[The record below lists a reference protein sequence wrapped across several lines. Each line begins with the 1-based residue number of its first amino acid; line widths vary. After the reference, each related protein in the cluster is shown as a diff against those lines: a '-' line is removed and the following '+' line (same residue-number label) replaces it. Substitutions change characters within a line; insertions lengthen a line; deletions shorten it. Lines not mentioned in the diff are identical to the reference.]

1 MPPTGDDP
9 SSAAAAADM
18 SFPDGD
24 GDDDSEDGDFPDA
37 SLVDPTDPG
46 LPNPTSSSA
55 TALPHAAPAGGS
67 VGGGGGPANSGNGGE
82 RRPLFQRL
90 WTEEDEIVIL
100 RGFAEFTAARGTA
113 FASHQY
119 DTDPF
124 YEDMRR
130 RLQLDFSKSQLV
142 EKLRRL
148 KRKYRNCVTRL
159 RDSGASF
166 SFRSPHE
173 QAIFEI
179 ARNIWRPTNKHG
191 RDPSADSDDED
202 AAAAAAT
209 AAAATPVPAITSPNG
224 EVKSPS
230 SGRQRRRR
238 RATDFAAAAA
248 VGTAPATTMVQ
259 LPQQGQVPVS
269 VPVKMEDSLP
279 ALPQTPMP
287 VTVTMDGTEPLR
299 LPIMS
304 PQPGVIDA
312 EKSCLNPLFKEM
324 IRAVINIGANPF
336 GVKLPEPPLGLAME
350 GEKWKQQR
358 ILELEVYL
366 KRIELLQD
374 QVKATLEELKSSTPG
389 T

>member
-1 MPPTGDDP
+1 MLPTGDDP
-9 SSAAAAADM
+9 SVAAAAGI
-18 SFPDGD
+18 SFPAEG
-24 GDDDSEDGDFPDA
+24 GGGDSEDGDFPDA
-37 SLVDPTDPG
+37 HLLDPSDPG

-55 TALPHAAPAGGS
+55 TALPRAVPAGGS
-67 VGGGGGPANSGNGGE
+67 GGCPVTSGNGSE

-124 YEDMRR
+124 YDDMRR

-148 KRKYRNCVTRL
+148 KRKYRNCVARL
-159 RDSGASF
+159 RDSGVTF

-179 ARNIWRPTNKHG
+179 ARNIWRPANKHG

-202 AAAAAAT
+202 VVATSAAAP
-209 AAAATPVPAITSPNG
+209 AATPVPANTSPNG

-230 SGRQRRRR
+230 GRQRRRR
-238 RATDFAAAAA
+238 RATEVGAGA
-248 VGTAPATTMVQ
+248 GTAHATNMVQ
-259 LPQQGQVPVS
+259 PPQPVQLPVS
-269 VPVKMEDSLP
+269 VPVKMDDSLP

-287 VTVTMDGTEPLR
+287 VTVTMDGSEPLR
-299 LPIMS
+299 LPVMS
-304 PQPGVIDA
+304 PQSGVLDA
-312 EKSCLNPLFKEM
+312 EKSCLTPLFKEM
-324 IRAVINIGANPF
+324 IHAVINVGANPF
-336 GVKLPEPPLGLAME
+336 GSKLPEPPLGLPME
-350 GEKWKQQR
+350 GGKWRKQR

-374 QVKATLEELKSSTPG
+374 QVNATLEELKSSTPG

>member
-1 MPPTGDDP
+1 MLPAGGYPSAAAISFPDADVDDDSDDGDFTDAPLIDPSDPTFP
-9 SSAAAAADM
+9 NPASSSAAAAAM
-18 SFPDGD
+18 ATP
-24 GDDDSEDGDFPDA
+24 A
-37 SLVDPTDPG
+37 S
-46 LPNPTSSSA
+46 
-55 TALPHAAPAGGS
+55 AGGGSGS
-67 VGGGGGPANSGNGGE
+67 VGGVGSSSGGGE

-124 YEDMRR
+124 YEDMRG
-130 RLQLDFSKSQLV
+130 RLQLGFSKSQLV

-148 KRKYRNCVTRL
+148 KRKYRNCVSRL
-159 RDSGASF
+159 RGSGSAF

-191 RDPSADSDDED
+191 RDGDSDDED
-202 AAAAAAT
+202 ATQVTPA
-209 AAAATPVPAITSPNG
+209 PVPVNTSPNG
-224 EVKSPS
+224 EVKSPT

-238 RATDFAAAAA
+238 RGGDFAATAPAA
-248 VGTAPATTMVQ
+248 APATTNMVQ
-259 LPQQGQVPVS
+259 PIQPVQVPVS
-269 VPVKMEDSLP
+269 VPVKMDDTLP
-279 ALPQTPMP
+279 ALSQTTMP
-287 VTVTMDGTEPLR
+287 ITVTMEGSEPLR
-299 LPIMS
+299 LPVMP
-304 PQPGVIDA
+304 PQPAVLDA
-312 EKSCLNPLFKEM
+312 DKSCLTPLFKEM
-324 IRAVINIGANPF
+324 VRAVINIESNPF
-336 GVKLPEPPLGLAME
+336 GAQLSEPPHGLPME
-350 GEKWKQQR
+350 GEKWRKQR

-374 QVKATLEELKSSTPG
+374 QVKATLEELKSSAPG

>member
-9 SSAAAAADM
+9 SAAAGI
-18 SFPDGD
+18 SFPDAD
-24 GDDDSEDGDFPDA
+24 GGGGGDSEDGDFADA
-37 SLVDPTDPG
+37 HLLDPTDPS
-46 LPNPTSSSA
+46 LHNPTTSSA
-55 TALPHAAPAGGS
+55 TGLPHAVPAGGS
-67 VGGGGGPANSGNGGE
+67 GGGPVTSGNGGE

-148 KRKYRNCVTRL
+148 KRKYRNCVSRL
-159 RDSGASF
+159 RESGATF

-202 AAAAAAT
+202 AAAN
-209 AAAATPVPAITSPNG
+209 TSPNG
-224 EVKSPS
+224 EVKSP

-238 RATDFAAAAA
+238 RATDFAAAA
-248 VGTAPATTMVQ
+248 GTAPATSMVQ
-259 LPQQGQVPVS
+259 PPQPVQLPVS

-279 ALPQTPMP
+279 ALPQTQMP
-287 VTVTMDGTEPLR
+287 VTVTMDGSEPLR
-299 LPIMS
+299 LPVMS
-304 PQPGVIDA
+304 PQ
-312 EKSCLNPLFKEM
+312 S
-324 IRAVINIGANPF
+324 VINVGTNPF
-336 GVKLPEPPLGLAME
+336 GTKLPEPPLGLPME
-350 GEKWKQQR
+350 GEKWRKQR

-374 QVKATLEELKSSTPG
+374 QAKATLEELKSSTPG

>member
-1 MPPTGDDP
+1 MLPAVAGP
-9 SSAAAAADM
+9 SGAVAAL
-18 SFPDGD
+18 SFPDAD
-24 GDDDSEDGDFPDA
+24 GDDYSEDGDFTDA
-37 SLVDPTDPG
+37 PFLEPPDPG
-46 LPNPTSSSA
+46 LPGPIFSSA
-55 TALPHAAPAGGS
+55 TALLPAGGS
-67 VGGGGGPANSGNGGE
+67 GGQASSGGE

-148 KRKYRNCVTRL
+148 KRKYRNCVSRL
-159 RDSGASF
+159 RGSGATF
-166 SFRSPHE
+166 AFRSPHE

-179 ARNIWRPTNKHG
+179 ARNIWRPANKHG
-191 RDPSADSDDED
+191 KDPSADSDDEEAVV
-202 AAAAAAT
+202 AAAAAAV
-209 AAAATPVPAITSPNG
+209 AATAVPASTSPNG

-230 SGRQRRRR
+230 GSGRQRRRR
-238 RATDFAAAAA
+238 RSSESTTA
-248 VGTAPATTMVQ
+248 TAPAPATVLVQ
-259 LPQQGQVPVS
+259 SPHPVQVPVS
-269 VPVKMEDSLP
+269 VPVKMDDSLP

-287 VTVTMDGTEPLR
+287 VTVTMEGSEPLGF
-299 LPIMS
+299 PVIS
-304 PQPGVIDA
+304 PQPEVVNV
-312 EKSCLNPLFKEM
+312 EKNCLTPLFKEM
-324 IRAVINIGANPF
+324 IHAVIHVGSNPF
-336 GVKLPEPPLGLAME
+336 GMKLPEPPLGLPLE
-350 GEKWKQQR
+350 GEKWRNQR

-374 QVKATLEELKSSTPG
+374 QVKAALEELKSSTPE

>member
-1 MPPTGDDP
+1 MLPAGDG
-9 SSAAAAADM
+9 SSAAFAAL
-18 SFPDGD
+18 SFTDAD
-24 GDDDSEDGDFPDA
+24 GDDYSEDGDFTGVPFLEPPDP
-37 SLVDPTDPG
+37 SLPD
-46 LPNPTSSSA
+46 PTSSSA
-55 TALPHAAPAGGS
+55 TALLLAGGS
-67 VGGGGGPANSGNGGE
+67 GGQASSGGE

-148 KRKYRNCVTRL
+148 KRKYRNCVSRL
-159 RDSGASF
+159 RGSGAAF

-191 RDPSADSDDED
+191 RDPSADSDDEEAVV
-202 AAAAAAT
+202 AAAAV
-209 AAAATPVPAITSPNG
+209 AATPVPANTSPNG

-230 SGRQRRRR
+230 GRQRRRR
-238 RATDFAAAAA
+238 RSVESAAPSAPAA
-248 VGTAPATTMVQ
+248 VPATILVQ
-259 LPQQGQVPVS
+259 PPQPVQVQVPVS
-269 VPVKMEDSLP
+269 VPVKMDDSLP
-279 ALPQTPMP
+279 ALPQAPMP
-287 VTVTMDGTEPLR
+287 VTVTMEGSEPLKF
-299 LPIMS
+299 PVMS
-304 PQPGVIDA
+304 PQSGVVDV
-312 EKSCLNPLFKEM
+312 EKNFLTPMFKEM
-324 IRAVINIGANPF
+324 IHAVINMGSSPF
-336 GVKLPEPPLGLAME
+336 GMKLPEPPHGLPME
-350 GEKWKQQR
+350 GEKWRNQR

-374 QVKATLEELKSSTPG
+374 QVKATLEELKSSTPR

>member
-1 MPPTGDDP
+1 MLPAGDGP
-9 SSAAAAADM
+9 SGAVAAL
-18 SFPDGD
+18 SFPDAD
-24 GDDDSEDGDFPDA
+24 GDDYSEDGDFTDA
-37 SLVDPTDPG
+37 PFLEPPDPG
-46 LPNPTSSSA
+46 LPDPTSSSA
-55 TALPHAAPAGGS
+55 TALLPAGGQAS
-67 VGGGGGPANSGNGGE
+67 SGGE

-148 KRKYRNCVTRL
+148 KRKYRNCVSRL
-159 RDSGASF
+159 RGSGAAF

-179 ARNIWRPTNKHG
+179 ARNIWRPANKHG
-191 RDPSADSDDED
+191 KDPSADSDDEEAVVAV
-202 AAAAAAT
+202 AAAAVAAT
-209 AAAATPVPAITSPNG
+209 AVPVITSPNGNG

-230 SGRQRRRR
+230 GSGRQRRRR
-238 RATDFAAAAA
+238 RSSDSNAP
-248 VGTAPATTMVQ
+248 APATILVQ
-259 LPQQGQVPVS
+259 PPQPVQVPVS
-269 VPVKMEDSLP
+269 IPVKVDDSLP

-287 VTVTMDGTEPLR
+287 VTVTMEGSEPLR
-299 LPIMS
+299 FPVMS
-304 PQPGVIDA
+304 PQSGVVDVD
-312 EKSCLNPLFKEM
+312 KNCLTPLFKEM
-324 IRAVINIGANPF
+324 IHAVIHAGSNPF
-336 GVKLPEPPLGLAME
+336 GVKLPEPPLGLPMD
-350 GEKWKQQR
+350 GEKWRNQR

-374 QVKATLEELKSSTPG
+374 QVKAALEELKSSTPEN
-389 T
+389 

>member
-9 SSAAAAADM
+9 SAAAGV
-18 SFPDGD
+18 SFPDAD
-24 GDDDSEDGDFPDA
+24 GGGDSEDGDFADA
-37 SLVDPTDPG
+37 HLLDPTDPN
-46 LPNPTSSSA
+46 LPKPTTSSA
-55 TALPHAAPAGGS
+55 TGLPHAVPAGGS
-67 VGGGGGPANSGNGGE
+67 GGGPVTSGNGGE

-148 KRKYRNCVTRL
+148 KRKYRNCVSRL
-159 RDSGASF
+159 RESGATF

-202 AAAAAAT
+202 GAAN
-209 AAAATPVPAITSPNG
+209 TSPNG

-238 RATDFAAAAA
+238 RATDFAAAND
-248 VGTAPATTMVQ
+248 TAPATNMVQ
-259 LPQQGQVPVS
+259 PPQPVQLPVS

-287 VTVTMDGTEPLR
+287 VTVTMDGSEQLR
-299 LPIMS
+299 LPVMS
-304 PQPGVIDA
+304 PQSGVSDA
-312 EKSCLNPLFKEM
+312 EKSCLTPLLKEM
-324 IRAVINIGANPF
+324 MRAVINVRTNPF
-336 GVKLPEPPLGLAME
+336 GAKLPDPPLGLPME
-350 GEKWKQQR
+350 GEKWRKQR

-366 KRIELLQD
+366 KRIELLKD
-374 QVKATLEELKSSTPG
+374 QAKATLEELKSSTTG

>member
-9 SSAAAAADM
+9 SATAGVSFHDAD
-18 SFPDGD
+18 G
-24 GDDDSEDGDFPDA
+24 GGGDSEDGDFADA
-37 SLVDPTDPG
+37 HLLHHTDTNF
-46 LPNPTSSSA
+46 PNPTTSSA
-55 TALPHAAPAGGS
+55 TGLHHAIPAAGS
-67 VGGGGGPANSGNGGE
+67 GGGPVTSGNGGE

-148 KRKYRNCVTRL
+148 KRKYRNCVSRL
-159 RDSGASF
+159 RESGATF

-191 RDPSADSDDED
+191 RDPSADSDDEEPG
-202 AAAAAAT
+202 AAT
-209 AAAATPVPAITSPNG
+209 TNPANTSPNG

-238 RATDFAAAAA
+238 RTTEFVTATGA
-248 VGTAPATTMVQ
+248 APATNMVQ
-259 LPQQGQVPVS
+259 LPHPVQLSVS
-269 VPVKMEDSLP
+269 VPVKMEDSQP
-279 ALPQTPMP
+279 AQPQTPMP
-287 VTVTMDGTEPLR
+287 ATMTMDGSESLR
-299 LPIMS
+299 LPVMS
-304 PQPGVIDA
+304 PQSGVSDA
-312 EKSCLNPLFKEM
+312 EKSCLTPLFKEM
-324 IRAVINIGANPF
+324 IRAAINVGANPF
-336 GVKLPEPPLGLAME
+336 SAKLPEPPLGLPME
-350 GEKWKQQR
+350 GEKWRKQQ

>member
-9 SSAAAAADM
+9 SGAAGI
-18 SFPDGD
+18 SFPDAG
-24 GDDDSEDGDFPDA
+24 GGDSEDGDFADA
-37 SLVDPTDPG
+37 HLLDPADPSF
-46 LPNPTSSSA
+46 PNPTTSSA
-55 TALPHAAPAGGS
+55 TGLPHAVPAGGS
-67 VGGGGGPANSGNGGE
+67 GGGPVTSWNGGE

-148 KRKYRNCVTRL
+148 KRKYRNCVSRL
-159 RDSGASF
+159 RESGATF

-202 AAAAAAT
+202 VAAN
-209 AAAATPVPAITSPNG
+209 TSP

-230 SGRQRRRR
+230 SGRQRGRR
-238 RATDFAAAAA
+238 RAIDFAAA
-248 VGTAPATTMVQ
+248 VGTAPASSMVQ
-259 LPQQGQVPVS
+259 PPQPPVS

-279 ALPQTPMP
+279 ALPQASMP
-287 VTVTMDGTEPLR
+287 VTVTMDGSENLR
-299 LPIMS
+299 LPVMS
-304 PQPGVIDA
+304 PQSGVWDS
-312 EKSCLNPLFKEM
+312 EKSCFAPLLKEM
-324 IRAVINIGANPF
+324 VRAVINMGANPF
-336 GVKLPEPPLGLAME
+336 GAKLPEPPLGLPME
-350 GEKWKQQR
+350 GEKWRKQR

-374 QVKATLEELKSSTPG
+374 HAKATLEQLKSTTPG

>member
-9 SSAAAAADM
+9 SAAAGI
-18 SFPDGD
+18 SFPNVDG
-24 GDDDSEDGDFPDA
+24 GGGGGDSEDADFA
-37 SLVDPTDPG
+37 GAHLLDPTDPS
-46 LPNPTSSSA
+46 LPNPPTSSA
-55 TALPHAAPAGGS
+55 TGLPHAVPAGGS
-67 VGGGGGPANSGNGGE
+67 GGGPVTSGNGGE

-148 KRKYRNCVTRL
+148 KRKYRNCVSRL
-159 RDSGASF
+159 RESGATF

-202 AAAAAAT
+202 AAAN
-209 AAAATPVPAITSPNG
+209 TSPNG

-230 SGRQRRRR
+230 SGRQRRRS
-238 RATDFAAAAA
+238 RATDFAAAA
-248 VGTAPATTMVQ
+248 GTAPATSMVQ
-259 LPQQGQVPVS
+259 PPQPVQLPVS
-269 VPVKMEDSLP
+269 VPVKMEDTLP
-279 ALPQTPMP
+279 ALPQNPMP
-287 VTVTMDGTEPLR
+287 VTVTMDGSEPLR
-299 LPIMS
+299 LPVMS
-304 PQPGVIDA
+304 PQSGVSDA
-312 EKSCLNPLFKEM
+312 EKSCLTPLLKEM
-324 IRAVINIGANPF
+324 IRAVINVGTNPCGA
-336 GVKLPEPPLGLAME
+336 KLPEPPLGLPME
-350 GEKWKQQR
+350 GEKWRKQR

-374 QVKATLEELKSSTPG
+374 QAKATLEELKSSTPG

>member
-9 SSAAAAADM
+9 SAAAGF
-18 SFPDGD
+18 SFPDAD
-24 GDDDSEDGDFPDA
+24 GGGGGGDSEDGDFADA
-37 SLVDPTDPG
+37 HHLLDPTDPRF
-46 LPNPTSSSA
+46 PNPTTSSA
-55 TALPHAAPAGGS
+55 TCLPHAVPAGGS
-67 VGGGGGPANSGNGGE
+67 GGGGPVTSGNGGE

-148 KRKYRNCVTRL
+148 KRKYRNCVSRL
-159 RDSGASF
+159 RESGATF

-179 ARNIWRPTNKHG
+179 ARNIWRPANKHG

-202 AAAAAAT
+202 AAAN
-209 AAAATPVPAITSPNG
+209 TSSNG
-224 EVKSPS
+224 EVRSP

-238 RATDFAAAAA
+238 RATDSAAAT
-248 VGTAPATTMVQ
+248 GTAPAASMVQ
-259 LPQQGQVPVS
+259 PLQPVQLPVS

-279 ALPQTPMP
+279 ALPQTQMP
-287 VTVTMDGTEPLR
+287 ATVTMDGSEPLR
-299 LPIMS
+299 LPVMS
-304 PQPGVIDA
+304 PPSGVSDA
-312 EKSCLNPLFKEM
+312 EKSCLTPLLKEM
-324 IRAVINIGANPF
+324 IRAVINVGTNPF
-336 GVKLPEPPLGLAME
+336 GAKLPEPPLGLPME
-350 GEKWKQQR
+350 GEKWRKQR

-374 QVKATLEELKSSTPG
+374 QAKATLEELKSSTPG

>member
-9 SSAAAAADM
+9 SAAAGI
-18 SFPDGD
+18 SFPDAG
-24 GDDDSEDGDFPDA
+24 GGGGDSEDGDFADA
-37 SLVDPTDPG
+37 HLLDPSDPSLPDPT
-46 LPNPTSSSA
+46 TSSA
-55 TALPHAAPAGGS
+55 TGLPHGVQAAGS
-67 VGGGGGPANSGNGGE
+67 GGGPVTSGNGGE

-148 KRKYRNCVTRL
+148 KRKYRNCVSRL
-159 RDSGASF
+159 RESGAAF

-202 AAAAAAT
+202 AAT
-209 AAAATPVPAITSPNG
+209 ATPNPANTSPNG

-238 RATDFAAAAA
+238 RSMEFATVTGA
-248 VGTAPATTMVQ
+248 APATNMVQ
-259 LPQQGQVPVS
+259 LPQPVQLSVS

-279 ALPQTPMP
+279 APPHTPMP
-287 VTVTMDGTEPLR
+287 VTGTIDGSEHHR
-299 LPIMS
+299 LPVMS
-304 PQPGVIDA
+304 PQSGVSDA
-312 EKSCLNPLFKEM
+312 EKGCLTPLFKEM
-324 IRAVINIGANPF
+324 VHAAINVGANPF
-336 GVKLPEPPLGLAME
+336 GTKLPEPPLGLPME
-350 GEKWKQQR
+350 GEKWRKQR

-374 QVKATLEELKSSTPG
+374 QAKATLEELKSSTPV

>member
-9 SSAAAAADM
+9 SGAAGI
-18 SFPDGD
+18 SFPDAG
-24 GDDDSEDGDFPDA
+24 GGDSEDGDFADA
-37 SLVDPTDPG
+37 HLLDPADPSF
-46 LPNPTSSSA
+46 PNPTTSSA
-55 TALPHAAPAGGS
+55 TGLPHAVPAGGS
-67 VGGGGGPANSGNGGE
+67 GGGPVTSGNGGE

-148 KRKYRNCVTRL
+148 KRKYRNCVSRL
-159 RDSGASF
+159 RESGATF

-202 AAAAAAT
+202 VAAN
-209 AAAATPVPAITSPNG
+209 TSP

-238 RATDFAAAAA
+238 RAIDFAAAA
-248 VGTAPATTMVQ
+248 
-259 LPQQGQVPVS
+259 S
-269 VPVKMEDSLP
+269 
-279 ALPQTPMP
+279 MP
-287 VTVTMDGTEPLR
+287 VTVTMDGSENLR
-299 LPIMS
+299 LPVMS
-304 PQPGVIDA
+304 PQSGVWDS
-312 EKSCLNPLFKEM
+312 EKSCFAPLLKEM
-324 IRAVINIGANPF
+324 VRAVINMGANSF
-336 GVKLPEPPLGLAME
+336 GAKLQEPPLGLPME
-350 GEKWKQQR
+350 GEKWRKQR

-374 QVKATLEELKSSTPG
+374 HAKATLEQLKSTTPG

>member
-9 SSAAAAADM
+9 SVAAAGI
-18 SFPDGD
+18 SFPDAD
-24 GDDDSEDGDFPDA
+24 GGGDSEDGDFPNA
-37 SLVDPTDPG
+37 HLLDPSDPS

-55 TALPHAAPAGGS
+55 TAQPHAVPAGGS
-67 VGGGGGPANSGNGGE
+67 GSGGGPVTSGNGGE

-148 KRKYRNCVTRL
+148 KRKYRNCVSRL
-159 RDSGASF
+159 RDCGDTF

-179 ARNIWRPTNKHG
+179 ARNIWRPANKHG
-191 RDPSADSDDED
+191 RDPSADSDDE
-202 AAAAAAT
+202 AAV
-209 AAAATPVPAITSPNG
+209 TPVPANTSPSE

-238 RATDFAAAAA
+238 RTTEFAAAA
-248 VGTAPATTMVQ
+248 GTAPAANMVQ
-259 LPQQGQVPVS
+259 PPQPVQLPVS

-287 VTVTMDGTEPLR
+287 VTVTMDHSEPLR
-299 LPIMS
+299 LPVMS
-304 PQPGVIDA
+304 PQSGVLDA
-312 EKSCLNPLFKEM
+312 EKSCLTPLFKEM
-324 IRAVINIGANPF
+324 IRAVINVGAKPF
-336 GVKLPEPPLGLAME
+336 GTKLPELLFGLPME
-350 GEKWKQQR
+350 GNKWRKQR

-389 T
+389 I

>member
-1 MPPTGDDP
+1 MLPAGDGP
-9 SSAAAAADM
+9 SGAVAAL
-18 SFPDGD
+18 SFHDAD
-24 GDDDSEDGDFPDA
+24 GDDYSEDGDFTDA
-37 SLVDPTDPG
+37 PFIEPPDPG
-46 LPNPTSSSA
+46 LPDPTSSSA
-55 TALPHAAPAGGS
+55 TALLPAGGS
-67 VGGGGGPANSGNGGE
+67 GGQASSGGE

-148 KRKYRNCVTRL
+148 KRKYRNCVSRL
-159 RDSGASF
+159 RGSGATF

-179 ARNIWRPTNKHG
+179 ARNIWRPANKHG
-191 RDPSADSDDED
+191 KDPSADSDDEEAVL
-202 AAAAAAT
+202 AAAAVAAT
-209 AAAATPVPAITSPNG
+209 AVPANTSPNG

-230 SGRQRRRR
+230 GSGRQRRRR
-238 RATDFAAAAA
+238 RSSESATAS
-248 VGTAPATTMVQ
+248 APVPANILVQ
-259 LPQQGQVPVS
+259 PAQPVQVPVS
-269 VPVKMEDSLP
+269 VPVKMDDSLP
-279 ALPQTPMP
+279 GLPQTPMP
-287 VTVTMDGTEPLR
+287 VTVTMDGSEPLKF
-299 LPIMS
+299 PVMS
-304 PQPGVIDA
+304 PQSRVVNV
-312 EKSCLNPLFKEM
+312 EKNCLTPLFKEM
-324 IRAVINIGANPF
+324 IHAVIHIGSNPF
-336 GVKLPEPPLGLAME
+336 GVKLPEPPLGLPMD
-350 GEKWKQQR
+350 GEKWRNQR

-366 KRIELLQD
+366 KRIELLQN
-374 QVKATLEELKSSTPG
+374 QVKAALEELKSSTPE

>member
-9 SSAAAAADM
+9 STAAAAAA
-18 SFPDGD
+18 FPDAD
-24 GDDDSEDGDFPDA
+24 GGGDSEDGDFPDA
-37 SLVDPTDPG
+37 HLLDPSVPG
-46 LPNPTSSSA
+46 PPNPTTSSA
-55 TALPHAAPAGGS
+55 TAAPPHAVPAGGS
-67 VGGGGGPANSGNGGE
+67 GGGPVTSGNGGE

-90 WTEEDEIVIL
+90 WTEEDETVIL

-148 KRKYRNCVTRL
+148 KRKYRNCVSRL
-159 RDSGASF
+159 RDSGDAF

-179 ARNIWRPTNKHG
+179 ARNIWRPANKHG
-191 RDPSADSDDED
+191 RDPAADSDDED
-202 AAAAAAT
+202 AVAAAAAT
-209 AAAATPVPAITSPNG
+209 TVPGNTSPNG
-224 EVKSPS
+224 EVMSPS

-238 RATDFAAAAA
+238 RATEATP
-248 VGTAPATTMVQ
+248 VPAMNMVQ
-259 LPQQGQVPVS
+259 PPQPVQLPVS

-279 ALPQTPMP
+279 ALTQTPMP
-287 VTVTMDGTEPLR
+287 ATMDGSEPLR
-299 LPIMS
+299 LPIKS
-304 PQPGVIDA
+304 PQPGVLDA
-312 EKSCLNPLFKEM
+312 EKNCLTPLLKEM
-324 IRAVINIGANPF
+324 ITAVINIGVNPF
-336 GVKLPEPPLGLAME
+336 GAKLPELPLGLPME
-350 GEKWKQQR
+350 GEKWRKQR

-366 KRIELLQD
+366 KRIKLLQD
-374 QVKATLEELKSSTPG
+374 QVKATLDELKSSTRG

>member
-1 MPPTGDDP
+1 MTPTGDDP
-9 SSAAAAADM
+9 STAAAGI
-18 SFPDGD
+18 SFPDAD
-24 GDDDSEDGDFPDA
+24 GGGDSEDGDFPGA
-37 SLVDPTDPG
+37 HLLDPSEPG

-55 TALPHAAPAGGS
+55 AVLPHAVPAGGS
-67 VGGGGGPANSGNGGE
+67 VGGPVTSGNGGE

-148 KRKYRNCVTRL
+148 KRKYRNCISRL
-159 RDSGASF
+159 RDSGDAF

-179 ARNIWRPTNKHG
+179 ARNIWRPANKHG

-202 AAAAAAT
+202 AAAAAAAT
-209 AAAATPVPAITSPNG
+209 AVPGNTSPNG

-238 RATDFAAAAA
+238 RSVEVA
-248 VGTAPATTMVQ
+248 TAPAPVIMVQ
-259 LPQQGQVPVS
+259 PPPQPVQLPVS

-279 ALPQTPMP
+279 ALTQTPMP
-287 VTVTMDGTEPLR
+287 VTVTMDGSEPLR
-299 LPIMS
+299 LPVMS
-304 PQPGVIDA
+304 PKPGVVDA
-312 EKSCLNPLFKEM
+312 EKNSLTPLLKEM
-324 IRAVINIGANPF
+324 IRAVINVGVSPF
-336 GVKLPEPPLGLAME
+336 GAKLPEPPLGLPME
-350 GEKWKQQR
+350 GEKWRKQR

-366 KRIELLQD
+366 RRIELLQD
-374 QVKATLEELKSSTPG
+374 QVKTTLEELKSSTPG

>member
-1 MPPTGDDP
+1 MPPTGDNP
-9 SSAAAAADM
+9 SAAAGI
-18 SFPDGD
+18 SFPDAD
-24 GDDDSEDGDFPDA
+24 GGGGGDSEDADFA
-37 SLVDPTDPG
+37 GAHLLDPTDPS
-46 LPNPTSSSA
+46 LPNPTTSSA
-55 TALPHAAPAGGS
+55 TGLPHAVPAGGS
-67 VGGGGGPANSGNGGE
+67 GGGPVTSGNGGE

-148 KRKYRNCVTRL
+148 KRKYRNCVSRL
-159 RDSGASF
+159 RESGATF

-191 RDPSADSDDED
+191 RDPSADTDDED
-202 AAAAAAT
+202 AAAGN
-209 AAAATPVPAITSPNG
+209 TSPNG

-230 SGRQRRRR
+230 GRQRRRR
-238 RATDFAAAAA
+238 RPTDFAAAT
-248 VGTAPATTMVQ
+248 VSAPVTSMVQ
-259 LPQQGQVPVS
+259 PPQPMQLPVS
-269 VPVKMEDSLP
+269 VPVKMEDSHP

-287 VTVTMDGTEPLR
+287 VTVTMDGSETLR
-299 LPIMS
+299 LPVMS
-304 PQPGVIDA
+304 PQSGVSDV
-312 EKSCLNPLFKEM
+312 EKSCLTPLLKEM
-324 IRAVINIGANPF
+324 ISAVINVGTNPF
-336 GVKLPEPPLGLAME
+336 GAKLPEPPLGLPME
-350 GEKWKQQR
+350 GEKWRKQR

-374 QVKATLEELKSSTPG
+374 QAKATLEELKSSTPG

>member
-1 MPPTGDDP
+1 MPPTGGDP
-9 SSAAAAADM
+9 STAGGGIP
-18 SFPDGD
+18 FPDG
-24 GDDDSEDGDFPDA
+24 GGDSEDGDFP
-37 SLVDPTDPG
+37 
-46 LPNPTSSSA
+46 
-55 TALPHAAPAGGS
+55 HAHAVPAGGS
-67 VGGGGGPANSGNGGE
+67 GGGPVTSGNGGE

-130 RLQLDFSKSQLV
+130 RLQLHFSKSQLV

-148 KRKYRNCVTRL
+148 KRKYRNCVSRL
-159 RDSGASF
+159 RDSGDAF

-179 ARNIWRPTNKHG
+179 ARNIWRPANKHG
-191 RDPSADSDDED
+191 RDPAADSEDED
-202 AAAAAAT
+202 AVAAAVAT
-209 AAAATPVPAITSPNG
+209 GVPGSTSPNG

-238 RATDFAAAAA
+238 RATEA
-248 VGTAPATTMVQ
+248 APAMNMAQ
-259 LPQQGQVPVS
+259 PPQPVHLPVS

-279 ALPQTPMP
+279 ALTQTPMP
-287 VTVTMDGTEPLR
+287 ATVTMDGSETLR
-299 LPIMS
+299 LPVMS
-304 PQPGVIDA
+304 PQSGVLDA
-312 EKSCLNPLFKEM
+312 EKNCLTPLLKEM
-324 IRAVINIGANPF
+324 ISAVINSVGVNPF
-336 GVKLPEPPLGLAME
+336 GLKLPELPLGLPME
-350 GEKWKQQR
+350 GEKWRKQR

-374 QVKATLEELKSSTPG
+374 QVKSTLDELKSSTPR

>member
-1 MPPTGDDP
+1 MPPTGDEP
-9 SSAAAAADM
+9 SAAAGI
-18 SFPDGD
+18 SFPDAD
-24 GDDDSEDGDFPDA
+24 GGGGDSEDGDFA
-37 SLVDPTDPG
+37 GAHLLDPTDPG
-46 LPNPTSSSA
+46 LPNPTTSSA
-55 TALPHAAPAGGS
+55 TGLPHAIPAAGS
-67 VGGGGGPANSGNGGE
+67 GGGPVTSGNGGE

-148 KRKYRNCVTRL
+148 KRKYRNCVSRL
-159 RDSGASF
+159 RESGATF
-166 SFRSPHE
+166 TFRSPHE

-202 AAAAAAT
+202 AAAAAQI
-209 AAAATPVPAITSPNG
+209 PANTSPNG

-230 SGRQRRRR
+230 SARQRRRR
-238 RATDFAAAAA
+238 RVTEFNPATGA
-248 VGTAPATTMVQ
+248 APATNMLQPPQPVQ
-259 LPQQGQVPVS
+259 LSVS
-269 VPVKMEDSLP
+269 VPVKMDDSLP
-279 ALPQTPMP
+279 AQPQTPMP
-287 VTVTMDGTEPLR
+287 VMVTMDGSEPLR
-299 LPIMS
+299 LPVVS
-304 PQPGVIDA
+304 PQSGISDA
-312 EKSCLNPLFKEM
+312 EKTCLTPLFKEM
-324 IRAVINIGANPF
+324 IRAAINVGANPF
-336 GVKLPEPPLGLAME
+336 GAKMPEPPLGLPME
-350 GEKWKQQR
+350 GEKWRKQR

-374 QVKATLEELKSSTPG
+374 QAKATLEELRSSTPG

>member
-1 MPPTGDDP
+1 MLPAGDG
-9 SSAAAAADM
+9 SSAAVAAL
-18 SFPDGD
+18 SFTDAD
-24 GDDDSEDGDFPDA
+24 GDDYSEDGDFTGAPFLEPPDP
-37 SLVDPTDPG
+37 SLPD
-46 LPNPTSSSA
+46 PTSSSA
-55 TALPHAAPAGGS
+55 TTLLPTGGS
-67 VGGGGGPANSGNGGE
+67 GGQASSGGE

-148 KRKYRNCVTRL
+148 KRKYRNCVSRL
-159 RDSGASF
+159 RGSGAAF

-191 RDPSADSDDED
+191 RDPSADSDDEEAVV
-202 AAAAAAT
+202 AAAAVAAT
-209 AAAATPVPAITSPNG
+209 SVPANASPNG
-224 EVKSPS
+224 EVKSPP
-230 SGRQRRRR
+230 GRQRRRR
-238 RATDFAAAAA
+238 RSVESPAP
-248 VGTAPATTMVQ
+248 TAPAAVPATILVQ
-259 LPQQGQVPVS
+259 PPQPMQVQVPVS
-269 VPVKMEDSLP
+269 VPVKMDDSLP
-279 ALPQTPMP
+279 ALPQAPMP
-287 VTVTMDGTEPLR
+287 VVD
-299 LPIMS
+299 
-304 PQPGVIDA
+304 V
-312 EKSCLNPLFKEM
+312 EKNFLTPMFKEM
-324 IRAVINIGANPF
+324 IHAVINMGSSPF
-336 GVKLPEPPLGLAME
+336 GMKLPEPPHGLPME
-350 GEKWKQQR
+350 GEKWRNQR

-374 QVKATLEELKSSTPG
+374 QVKATLEELKSSTPR

>member
-9 SSAAAAADM
+9 SAAAGF
-18 SFPDGD
+18 SFPDAD
-24 GDDDSEDGDFPDA
+24 GGGDSEDADFA
-37 SLVDPTDPG
+37 GAHILDPTDPS
-46 LPNPTSSSA
+46 LPNPTTSSA
-55 TALPHAAPAGGS
+55 TGLPQAAPAGGS
-67 VGGGGGPANSGNGGE
+67 GGGPVTSGNGGE

-148 KRKYRNCVTRL
+148 KRKYRNCVSRL
-159 RDSGASF
+159 RESGATF

-202 AAAAAAT
+202 A
-209 AAAATPVPAITSPNG
+209 PSNTSPNG

-230 SGRQRRRR
+230 GRQRRRR
-238 RATDFAAAAA
+238 RSTDFAAAT
-248 VGTAPATTMVQ
+248 GTAPATITVQPPQPVQ
-259 LPQQGQVPVS
+259 LPVS
-269 VPVKMEDSLP
+269 MPVKMEDSHP

-287 VTVTMDGTEPLR
+287 VTVTMDGSETLR
-299 LPIMS
+299 LPVMS
-304 PQPGVIDA
+304 PQSGVSDA
-312 EKSCLNPLFKEM
+312 EKSCLTPLLKEM
-324 IRAVINIGANPF
+324 ISAVINVGSNHF
-336 GVKLPEPPLGLAME
+336 STKLPELPLGLPME
-350 GEKWKQQR
+350 GEKWRKQR

-374 QVKATLEELKSSTPG
+374 QAKATLEELKSSTPG

>member
-1 MPPTGDDP
+1 MFPAGDGP
-9 SSAAAAADM
+9 SGAVAAL
-18 SFPDGD
+18 SFPDAD
-24 GDDDSEDGDFPDA
+24 GDEYSEDGDFTEAPFLEPSDPSLPD
-37 SLVDPTDPG
+37 
-46 LPNPTSSSA
+46 PTSSSA
-55 TALPHAAPAGGS
+55 TALLPAGGS
-67 VGGGGGPANSGNGGE
+67 GGPASSGGE

-148 KRKYRNCVTRL
+148 KRKYRNCVSRL
-159 RDSGASF
+159 RGSGATF

-179 ARNIWRPTNKHG
+179 ARNIWRPANKHG
-191 RDPSADSDDED
+191 KDPSADSDDEEAVV
-202 AAAAAAT
+202 AAAAVAAT
-209 AAAATPVPAITSPNG
+209 AVPANTSPSG

-230 SGRQRRRR
+230 GSGRQRRRR
-238 RATDFAAAAA
+238 RSSESATAAAP
-248 VGTAPATTMVQ
+248 VPATISVPP
-259 LPQQGQVPVS
+259 PQPMQMPVS
-269 VPVKMEDSLP
+269 VPVKMDNSLP
-279 ALPQTPMP
+279 GLPQTPMP
-287 VTVTMDGTEPLR
+287 VTVTMEGSEPLR
-299 LPIMS
+299 FPVMS
-304 PQPGVIDA
+304 PQSGIIDV
-312 EKSCLNPLFKEM
+312 EKNCLIPLFKEM
-324 IRAVINIGANPF
+324 IHAAIHVGSNPF
-336 GVKLPEPPLGLAME
+336 GVKLPEPPLGLPME
-350 GEKWKQQR
+350 GEKWRDQR

-374 QVKATLEELKSSTPG
+374 QVKAALEELKSSTPG

>member
-9 SSAAAAADM
+9 SAAAGI
-18 SFPDGD
+18 SFPDAG
-24 GDDDSEDGDFPDA
+24 GGGDSEDGDFA
-37 SLVDPTDPG
+37 GSHLLDPTDPG
-46 LPNPTSSSA
+46 LPNPTTSSA
-55 TALPHAAPAGGS
+55 TGLPHAIPAAGS
-67 VGGGGGPANSGNGGE
+67 GGGPVTSGNGGE

-148 KRKYRNCVTRL
+148 KRKYRNCVSRL
-159 RDSGASF
+159 RESGATF
-166 SFRSPHE
+166 TFRSPHE

-179 ARNIWRPTNKHG
+179 ARNIWRPANKHG

-209 AAAATPVPAITSPNG
+209 QIHANTSPNG
-224 EVKSPS
+224 EVRSPS
-230 SGRQRRRR
+230 SARQRRRR
-238 RATDFAAAAA
+238 RATEF
-248 VGTAPATTMVQ
+248 TPATNMLQ
-259 LPQQGQVPVS
+259 PPQPVPLSVS
-269 VPVKMEDSLP
+269 VPVKTDDTLP
-279 ALPQTPMP
+279 AQPQTPMP
-287 VTVTMDGTEPLR
+287 TMDGSEPVR
-299 LPIMS
+299 LPVVS
-304 PQPGVIDA
+304 PQSGVSDA
-312 EKSCLNPLFKEM
+312 EKTCLTPLFREIIHAAM
-324 IRAVINIGANPF
+324 NVGANPF
-336 GVKLPEPPLGLAME
+336 GAKLPEPPLGLPLPME
-350 GEKWKQQR
+350 GEKWRRQR

-374 QVKATLEELKSSTPG
+374 QAKATLEELKSSTPG

>member
-9 SSAAAAADM
+9 SAAAAASI
-18 SFPDGD
+18 SFPDAD
-24 GDDDSEDGDFPDA
+24 GGGDSEDGDFPDA
-37 SLVDPTDPG
+37 HLLDPSDPG
-46 LPNPTSSSA
+46 LPNPTTSSA
-55 TALPHAAPAGGS
+55 TALPHAVPAGGS
-67 VGGGGGPANSGNGGE
+67 GGGPVTSGNGGE

-148 KRKYRNCVTRL
+148 KRKYRNCVSRL
-159 RDSGASF
+159 RDSGDAF

-179 ARNIWRPTNKHG
+179 ARNIWRPANKHG
-191 RDPSADSDDED
+191 RDPAADSDDEEAVGAAS
-202 AAAAAAT
+202 AAAVAA
-209 AAAATPVPAITSPNG
+209 PVPANTSPNG

-238 RATDFAAAAA
+238 RATEVVTAA
-248 VGTAPATTMVQ
+248 GTAPAPAVNMVQ
-259 LPQQGQVPVS
+259 PPQPVQLPVS

-279 ALPQTPMP
+279 ALSQSPMP
-287 VTVTMDGTEPLR
+287 VTVTLDGPEPLR
-299 LPIMS
+299 LPVMS
-304 PQPGVIDA
+304 PQSGVLDA
-312 EKSCLNPLFKEM
+312 EKNGLTPLFKEM
-324 IRAVINIGANPF
+324 IRAVINVGVNPF
-336 GVKLPEPPLGLAME
+336 GAKLPEPPLGLSME
-350 GEKWKQQR
+350 GEKWKKQR

>member
-9 SSAAAAADM
+9 SVAAAAGIC
-18 SFPDGD
+18 FPDAD
-24 GDDDSEDGDFPDA
+24 GGGNSEDGDFPDTHLLDPSDP
-37 SLVDPTDPG
+37 SLH
-46 LPNPTSSSA
+46 NPTSSSA
-55 TALPHAAPAGGS
+55 TALPHAVPAGCS
-67 VGGGGGPANSGNGGE
+67 GPVTSGNGGE

-148 KRKYRNCVTRL
+148 KRKYRNCVARL
-159 RDSGASF
+159 RDSGATF

-179 ARNIWRPTNKHG
+179 ARNIWRPANKHG
-191 RDPSADSDDED
+191 RDPAADSDDED
-202 AAAAAAT
+202 AVAAAAA
-209 AAAATPVPAITSPNG
+209 AAAATPVPANTSPNG

-238 RATDFAAAAA
+238 RTAELAPAA
-248 VGTAPATTMVQ
+248 GTAPATGMVQ
-259 LPQQGQVPVS
+259 PPQPVQLPVS

-279 ALPQTPMP
+279 ALPQNPMP
-287 VTVTMDGTEPLR
+287 VTVTMDGSEPLR
-299 LPIMS
+299 LPVMS
-304 PQPGVIDA
+304 PQSGVLDT
-312 EKSCLNPLFKEM
+312 EKSCLTPLFKEM
-324 IRAVINIGANPF
+324 IRAVINVGANPF
-336 GVKLPEPPLGLAME
+336 GVKLPEPPLGLPME
-350 GEKWKQQR
+350 GEKWRKQR

-374 QVKATLEELKSSTPG
+374 QVKATLEELKSSRTG

>member
-1 MPPTGDDP
+1 MLPAGDGP
-9 SSAAAAADM
+9 SGAVAAL
-18 SFPDGD
+18 SFPDAD
-24 GDDDSEDGDFPDA
+24 GDDYSEDGDFTDA
-37 SLVDPTDPG
+37 PFLEPTGPG
-46 LPNPTSSSA
+46 LPDPTSSSA
-55 TALPHAAPAGGS
+55 TALLPAGGS
-67 VGGGGGPANSGNGGE
+67 CGQASSGGE

-148 KRKYRNCVTRL
+148 KRKYRNCVSRL
-159 RDSGASF
+159 RGSGATF

-179 ARNIWRPTNKHG
+179 ARNIWRPANKHG
-191 RDPSADSDDED
+191 KDPSADSDDEEAVV
-202 AAAAAAT
+202 AAAAAVAAT
-209 AAAATPVPAITSPNG
+209 AVPANTSPNG

-230 SGRQRRRR
+230 GSGRQRRRR
-238 RATDFAAAAA
+238 RSSESTTA
-248 VGTAPATTMVQ
+248 TAPVPATVLVQ
-259 LPQQGQVPVS
+259 PSHPVQVPVS
-269 VPVKMEDSLP
+269 VPVKMDNSLP

-287 VTVTMDGTEPLR
+287 VTVTMEGTEP
-299 LPIMS
+299 PGIPVIS
-304 PQPGVIDA
+304 PQAEVINV
-312 EKSCLNPLFKEM
+312 EKNCLTPLFKEM
-324 IRAVINIGANPF
+324 IHAVIHVGSNPF
-336 GVKLPEPPLGLAME
+336 GMKLPEPPLGLPLE
-350 GEKWKQQR
+350 GEKWRNQR

-374 QVKATLEELKSSTPG
+374 QVKAALEELKSSTLE

>member
-1 MPPTGDDP
+1 MATP
-9 SSAAAAADM
+9 AAAGGG
-18 SFPDGD
+18 S
-24 GDDDSEDGDFPDA
+24 
-37 SLVDPTDPG
+37 
-46 LPNPTSSSA
+46 
-55 TALPHAAPAGGS
+55 GS
-67 VGGGGGPANSGNGGE
+67 VGGVGSSSGGGGGGE

-124 YEDMRR
+124 YEDMRG
-130 RLQLDFSKSQLV
+130 RLQLGFSKSQLV

-148 KRKYRNCVTRL
+148 KRKYRNCVSRL
-159 RDSGASF
+159 RGSGSAF

-191 RDPSADSDDED
+191 RDGDSDDED
-202 AAAAAAT
+202 A
-209 AAAATPVPAITSPNG
+209 TPVTPAPIPVNTSPNG
-224 EVKSPS
+224 EVKSPT

-238 RATDFAAAAA
+238 RGGDFAATAPAA
-248 VGTAPATTMVQ
+248 APATTYMVQ
-259 LPQQGQVPVS
+259 PIQPVS
-269 VPVKMEDSLP
+269 VPVKMDDTLP
-279 ALPQTPMP
+279 ALSQTTMP
-287 VTVTMDGTEPLR
+287 ITVTMEGSEPIR
-299 LPIMS
+299 LPIMP
-304 PQPGVIDA
+304 PQPAVLDA
-312 EKSCLNPLFKEM
+312 DKSCLTPLFKEM
-324 IRAVINIGANPF
+324 VRAVINIGSNPF
-336 GVKLPEPPLGLAME
+336 GAQLPEPPHGLPME
-350 GEKWKQQR
+350 GEKWRKQR

-374 QVKATLEELKSSTPG
+374 QVKATLEELKSSAPG